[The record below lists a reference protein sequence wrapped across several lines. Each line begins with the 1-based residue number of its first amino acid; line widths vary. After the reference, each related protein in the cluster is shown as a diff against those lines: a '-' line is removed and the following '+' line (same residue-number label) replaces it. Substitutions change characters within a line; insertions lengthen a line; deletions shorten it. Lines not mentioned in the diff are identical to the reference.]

1 LVIILKHLK
10 MIFRIVFLPICLIF
24 AVTQILAQQ
33 ALEPVHLNEA
43 WKKSIFSLAPDKPEV
58 TTKKPRRVLLFS
70 LYTGYQHWVIPH
82 ADEVISILGSKSGAY
97 EVVRSVDVQ
106 MFEKKKL
113 RKFDAVVLNNNCS
126 VGDRRNLFYDALA
139 KDSSRTEEQSL
150 KLAAELETNLLEYV
164 KKGGGLAVL
173 HGGIVMQNNSME
185 FSSMLGGSF
194 DYHPAQQI
202 IEVQIAEPDHLLVKH
217 FEGKSFSHV
226 DEPYFFKNAYS
237 KKEFRPTLYME
248 TAKISG
254 MRHTTEDKYSYVSWI
269 KKYGKGRVFYVSPS
283 HNAQSYENAGLLRY
297 YLNGLQYVL
306 GDLQCDDSPKAP

>member
-1 LVIILKHLK
+1 
-10 MIFRIVFLPICLIF
+10 
-24 AVTQILAQQ
+24 
-33 ALEPVHLNEA
+33 
-43 WKKSIFSLAPDKPEV
+43 
-58 TTKKPRRVLLFS
+58 LFS
-70 LYTGYQHWVIPH
+70 LYTGFQHWVIPH
-82 ADEVISILGSKSGAY
+82 ADEVITILGSKSGAY
-97 EVVRSVDVQ
+97 EVVRSVDVR
-106 MFEKKKL
+106 MFEKKNL

-139 KDSSRTEEQSL
+139 KDSTRTEEQCL

-173 HGGIVMQNNSME
+173 HGGIVMQNNSLE

-194 DYHPAQQI
+194 DYHPAQQM

-237 KKEFRPTLYME
+237 KKDFRPMLYME

-306 GDLQCDDSPKAP
+306 GNLKCDDSPMAP